1 MLRGVDEV
9 AKELKVSKTA
19 IYNKLKLKEFRR
31 KVVKKQGK
39 SMIDEEL
46 FNLIKDSLKVKNEVE
61 YKDYIEES
69 KDEVK
74 SEIAMDREG
83 SLNLNK
89 SLIDT
94 LIAQLEEKDKQIAE
108 LHKLIENNQ
117 VLLKKEKETKI
128 NILEFED
135 HFKEVDNKLS
145 LIKEKMNQR
154 KEKKTFLKVFLK
166 VIYDNLNKDIA
177 TDICIIKVLEIKFS
191 STF

>member
-1 MLRGVDEV
+1 MLRSVEDV
-9 AKELKVSKTA
+9 AFELKVSKTS

-46 FNLIKDSLKVKNEVE
+46 FNLIKDSLKVKNEVKNEVE
-61 YKDYIEES
+61 YKGYIEES

-117 VLLKKEKETKI
+117 VLLKKEQETKI
-128 NILEFED
+128 NMLEFED

-145 LIKEKMNQR
+145 SIKEKMNQR
-154 KEKKTFLKVFLK
+154 KEKKSFFKNFFK
-166 VIYDNLNKDIA
+166 K
-177 TDICIIKVLEIKFS
+177 
-191 STF
+191 

>member
-46 FNLIKDSLKVKNEVE
+46 FNLIKDSLKVKNEVKNEVE
-61 YKDYIEES
+61 YKGYIEEN

-117 VLLKKEKETKI
+117 VLLKKEQETKI
-128 NILEFED
+128 NMLEFED

-145 LIKEKMNQR
+145 SIKEKMNQR
-154 KEKKTFLKVFLK
+154 KEKKSFFKNFFK
-166 VIYDNLNKDIA
+166 K
-177 TDICIIKVLEIKFS
+177 
-191 STF
+191 

>member
-46 FNLIKDSLKVKNEVE
+46 FNLIKDSLKVKNEVKNEVE
-61 YKDYIEES
+61 YKGYIEES

-117 VLLKKEKETKI
+117 VLLKKEQETKI
-128 NILEFED
+128 NMLEFED

-145 LIKEKMNQR
+145 SIKEKMNQR
-154 KEKKTFLKVFLK
+154 KEKKSFFKNFFK
-166 VIYDNLNKDIA
+166 K
-177 TDICIIKVLEIKFS
+177 
-191 STF
+191 

>member
-46 FNLIKDSLKVKNEVE
+46 FNLIKDSLKVKNEVKNEVE

-74 SEIAMDREG
+74 SEIAMDGEG

-117 VLLKKEKETKI
+117 VLLKKEQETKI
-128 NILEFED
+128 NMLEFED

-145 LIKEKMNQR
+145 SIKEKMNQR
-154 KEKKTFLKVFLK
+154 KEKKSFFKNFFK
-166 VIYDNLNKDIA
+166 K
-177 TDICIIKVLEIKFS
+177 
-191 STF
+191 

>member
-61 YKDYIEES
+61 NEVEYKGYIEES

-117 VLLKKEKETKI
+117 VLLKKEQETKI
-128 NILEFED
+128 NMLEFED

-145 LIKEKMNQR
+145 SIKEKMNQR
-154 KEKKTFLKVFLK
+154 KEKKSFFKNFFK
-166 VIYDNLNKDIA
+166 K
-177 TDICIIKVLEIKFS
+177 
-191 STF
+191 

>member
-46 FNLIKDSLKVKNEVE
+46 FNLIKDSLKVKNKVKNEVE
-61 YKDYIEES
+61 YKGYIEES

-117 VLLKKEKETKI
+117 VLLKKEQETKI
-128 NILEFED
+128 NMLEFED

-145 LIKEKMNQR
+145 SIKEKMNQR
-154 KEKKTFLKVFLK
+154 KEKKSFFKNFFK
-166 VIYDNLNKDIA
+166 K
-177 TDICIIKVLEIKFS
+177 
-191 STF
+191 

>member
-46 FNLIKDSLKVKNEVE
+46 FNLIKDSLKVKNEVKNEVE
-61 YKDYIEES
+61 YKGYIEES

-117 VLLKKEKETKI
+117 VLLKKEQETKI

-145 LIKEKMNQR
+145 SIKEKMNQR
-154 KEKKTFLKVFLK
+154 KEKKSFLK
-166 VIYDNLNKDIA
+166 
-177 TDICIIKVLEIKFS
+177 KF
-191 STF
+191 FKK

>member
-46 FNLIKDSLKVKNEVE
+46 FNLIKDSLKVKNEVKNEVE

-74 SEIAMDREG
+74 SEITMDREG

-117 VLLKKEKETKI
+117 VLLKKEQETKI
-128 NILEFED
+128 NMLEFED

-145 LIKEKMNQR
+145 SIKEKMNQR
-154 KEKKTFLKVFLK
+154 KEKKSFFK
-166 VIYDNLNKDIA
+166 
-177 TDICIIKVLEIKFS
+177 KF
-191 STF
+191 FKK

>member
-46 FNLIKDSLKVKNEVE
+46 FNLIKDSLKVKNEVKNEVE
-61 YKDYIEES
+61 YKGYIEES

-117 VLLKKEKETKI
+117 VLLKKEQETKI

-145 LIKEKMNQR
+145 SIKEKMNQR
-154 KEKKTFLKVFLK
+154 KEKKSFFKNFFK
-166 VIYDNLNKDIA
+166 K
-177 TDICIIKVLEIKFS
+177 
-191 STF
+191 

>member
-46 FNLIKDSLKVKNEVE
+46 FNLIKDSLKVKNEVKNEVE
-61 YKDYIEES
+61 YKGYIEES

-117 VLLKKEKETKI
+117 VLLKKEQETKI
-128 NILEFED
+128 NMLEFED

-145 LIKEKMNQR
+145 SIKEKMTLLRN
-154 KEKKTFLKVFLK
+154 
-166 VIYDNLNKDIA
+166 
-177 TDICIIKVLEIKFS
+177 S
-191 STF
+191 

>member
-1 MLRGVDEV
+1 
-9 AKELKVSKTA
+9 
-19 IYNKLKLKEFRR
+19 
-31 KVVKKQGK
+31 
-39 SMIDEEL
+39 
-46 FNLIKDSLKVKNEVE
+46 VE

-89 SLIDT
+89 SLIYT

-154 KEKKTFLKVFLK
+154 KEKKSFFKNFFK
-166 VIYDNLNKDIA
+166 K
-177 TDICIIKVLEIKFS
+177 
-191 STF
+191 

>member
-31 KVVKKQGK
+31 KGVKKQGK

-46 FNLIKDSLKVKNEVE
+46 FNLIKNSLKVENEVE
-61 YKDYIEES
+61 YKNYIEEN
-69 KDEVK
+69 KYEVK
-74 SEIAMDREG
+74 SEIAMDRED
-83 SLNLNK
+83 SFNLNK

-94 LIAQLEEKDKQIAE
+94 LIAQLEEKDKQIKE

-117 VLLKKEKETKI
+117 VLLKKEQETKI
-128 NILEFED
+128 NILDLEE

-145 LIKEKMNQR
+145 SIRDKINQR
-154 KEKKTFLKVFLK
+154 KEKKTFFKSLFKS
-166 VIYDNLNKDIA
+166 NL
-177 TDICIIKVLEIKFS
+177 
-191 STF
+191 

>member
-46 FNLIKDSLKVKNEVE
+46 FNLIKDSLKVKNEVKNEVE
-61 YKDYIEES
+61 YKGYIEES

-117 VLLKKEKETKI
+117 VLLKKEQETKI
-128 NILEFED
+128 NMLEFED
-135 HFKEVDNKLS
+135 HVKEVDNKLS
-145 LIKEKMNQR
+145 SIKEKMNQR
-154 KEKKTFLKVFLK
+154 KEKKSFFKNFFK
-166 VIYDNLNKDIA
+166 K
-177 TDICIIKVLEIKFS
+177 
-191 STF
+191 

>member
-46 FNLIKDSLKVKNEVE
+46 FNLIKDSLKVKNEVKNEVE
-61 YKDYIEES
+61 YKGYIEES

-117 VLLKKEKETKI
+117 VLLKKEQETKI
-128 NILEFED
+128 NMLEFED

-145 LIKEKMNQR
+145 SIKEKMNQK
-154 KEKKTFLKVFLK
+154 KEKKSFFKNFFK
-166 VIYDNLNKDIA
+166 K
-177 TDICIIKVLEIKFS
+177 
-191 STF
+191 